1 MKQFYKLIVLFLILA
16 LNSCS
21 ESAEVKETKVD
32 YTINII
38 KKLDLAIP
46 SGSGITG
53 YQGGFLTVG
62 DDTPWLYYL
71 DSAGTLT
78 DSLRLSYVEGY
89 VPGVRMASSFK
100 PDFESITRLNEEII
114 LIMGSGSY
122 NSGRD
127 TAYLVNGAE
136 HRILAKKSL
145 APLFASFAELAGI
158 DDVHKINIE
167 GIAVANHDIY
177 FFNRGDLSGKS
188 IIFKSDLYEFI
199 TYFTSGDHIQV
210 SATYFLTPYNEEYG
224 ESTYSAC
231 IYVPQSNV
239 FIYSSTLEEGSRM
252 DSTGV
257 IIDGDIKG
265 SFLGRIRMSELT
277 DSITTAHPITEN
289 GALATVKIEGIWMYQ
304 ALSDSI
310 VQFIG
315 VSDPDDGSTETFII
329 EVKINRLN

>member
-1 MKQFYKLIVLFLILA
+1 MKQVYNVIILVFVLVMS
-16 LNSCS
+16 SCS
-21 ESAEVKETKVD
+21 EVAEVKETKID

-53 YQGGFLTVG
+53 YKGGFLTVG

-100 PDFESITRLNEEII
+100 PDFECITRLNEEIV

-145 APLFASFAELAGI
+145 APLFASFAKLASI

-199 TYFTSGDHIQV
+199 TYFTSGSSIQV
-210 SATYFLTPYNEEYG
+210 SASYSLTPYNKEYG

-231 IYVPQSNV
+231 IYVPKTNV

-252 DSTGV
+252 DSSGL

-265 SFLGRIRMSELT
+265 SFLGRIRMNELT
-277 DSITTAHPITEN
+277 DSITMAHPITEN
-289 GALATVKIEGIWMYQ
+289 GVLAPVKIEGIWLYQ
-304 ALSDSI
+304 AISDSI
-310 VQFIG
+310 LQFIG
-315 VSDPDDGSTETFII
+315 VSDPDNGSTETFII
-329 EVKINRLN
+329 EVKIDRLN

>member
-1 MKQFYKLIVLFLILA
+1 MRHIYYVMVLFFVLV

-21 ESAEVKETKVD
+21 EDTGINETKID
-32 YTINII
+32 YSINII
-38 KKLDLAIP
+38 EKLDLAIP

-89 VPGVRMASSFK
+89 VPGIRMESSFK
-100 PDFESITRLNEEII
+100 PDFECITRLNDEIV

-145 APLFASFAELAGI
+145 APLFASFAELAEI

-167 GIAVANHDIY
+167 GIAVAEHDIY

-188 IIFKSDLYEFI
+188 VIFKSDLYEFI
-199 TYFTSGDHIQV
+199 TYFTSGDSIGV
-210 SATYFLTPYNEEYG
+210 SATYSITPYNEEYG

-231 IYVPQSNV
+231 IYVPQRNIFV
-239 FIYSSTLEEGSRM
+239 FTSTLEEGSRM
-252 DSTGV
+252 DSTGT

-265 SFLGRIRMSELT
+265 SFLGRIRMDELT
-277 DSITTAHPITEN
+277 DSITMAHPITEE
-289 GALATVKIEGIWMYQ
+289 GVLAPVKIEGIWMYK
-304 ALSDSI
+304 AVSDSI
-310 VQFIG
+310 FQFIG
-315 VSDPDDGSTETFII
+315 VSDPDDGTTETYII